1 MGPVFYL
8 VQCDGA
14 LRPISAVLLG
24 NWPHEFAL
32 PTPWGEKRRA
42 TAPLPALLT
51 FAGRRRGGA
60 AQKMQTEVVHC
71 KHATA
76 AAPLLHFLAAW
87 RESSGAWRESG
98 GACGALCQKREAERL
113 DCGISPAMFRL
124 PQEPQAVPL
133 VPMRKCS
140 TGERKQATPSGER
153 GLDPNAAAQIRHLKQ
168 QLQEL
173 HTQVAGA
180 FALLLFSSCSRS
192 LPVIAAALA
201 CECPQ
206 TRRK

>member
-1 MGPVFYL
+1 MSSPFS
-8 VQCDGA
+8 
-14 LRPISAVLLG
+14 P
-24 NWPHEFAL
+24 P
-32 PTPWGEKRRA
+32 GEKRRV

-113 DCGISPAMFRL
+113 YCGISISPAMFRL

>member
-1 MGPVFYL
+1 MP
-8 VQCDGA
+8 
-14 LRPISAVLLG
+14 
-24 NWPHEFAL
+24 
-32 PTPWGEKRRA
+32 
-42 TAPLPALLT
+42 
-51 FAGRRRGGA
+51 
-60 AQKMQTEVVHC
+60 
-71 KHATA
+71 A

-133 VPMRKCS
+133 VPMRN

-206 TRRK
+206 TRRKQLHETGLGIGYGREQHRPQAATGGCEGNGGADGGAR

>member
-1 MGPVFYL
+1 
-8 VQCDGA
+8 
-14 LRPISAVLLG
+14 
-24 NWPHEFAL
+24 
-32 PTPWGEKRRA
+32 
-42 TAPLPALLT
+42 
-51 FAGRRRGGA
+51 
-60 AQKMQTEVVHC
+60 MQTEVVHC

-180 FALLLFSSCSRS
+180 FALFLFSSCSRS

>member
-1 MGPVFYL
+1 MGN
-8 VQCDGA
+8 G
-14 LRPISAVLLG
+14 
-24 NWPHEFAL
+24 
-32 PTPWGEKRRA
+32 KRCGTCSPCIAKKKKKGRKRA
-42 TAPLPALLT
+42 
-51 FAGRRRGGA
+51 
-60 AQKMQTEVVHC
+60 C
-71 KHATA
+71 KHPIEKQT
-76 AAPLLHFLAAW
+76 P
-87 RESSGAWRESG
+87 RVRR
-98 GACGALCQKREAERL
+98 QKSEAERL

>member
-1 MGPVFYL
+1 MGNGKR
-8 VQCDGA
+8 CGSCSA
-14 LRPISAVLLG
+14 CIAKKKKKGRKRACEHPI
-24 NWPHEFAL
+24 
-32 PTPWGEKRRA
+32 
-42 TAPLPALLT
+42 
-51 FAGRRRGGA
+51 GR
-60 AQKMQTEVVHC
+60 QN
-71 KHATA
+71 
-76 AAPLLHFLAAW
+76 
-87 RESSGAWRESG
+87 S
-98 GACGALCQKREAERL
+98 EAERL
-113 DCGISPAMFRL
+113 DWGTSPAMFRL